1 MYSAKSLTENKIGIT
16 DAVKG
21 AFGTKTLIPYLLAA
35 DEKKPDAPTGVKVDG
50 SALTWTGA
58 GPMFAIYKLDGT
70 KKKAALVGTTKDK
83 KFSLPSKGTYLVT
96 AISELNSESDAS
108 EQVTY

>member
-1 MYSAKSLTENKIGIT
+1 M
-16 DAVKG
+16 
-21 AFGTKTLIPYLLAA
+21 
-35 DEKKPDAPTGVKVDG
+35 KVDG

-70 KKKAALVGTTKDK
+70 KKKATLVGTTKDK